1 MTPLSSFL
9 AMTRGP
15 LPGCPE
21 SVLESGIREAAIEFC
36 QRTKLLVEDT
46 TVDVIAGEPRCDLY
60 PDSDVAWEVLDV
72 RRGNEH
78 LYGLNREEFIVQDL
92 STETGTPR
100 YYYLEGDGHLLLGP
114 IPATAETLTA
124 TVTLRPKDTAPLVHD
139 ALYQDH
145 RQAICAGARAWVRR
159 HYGEWS
165 EARLEAED
173 RSLFEQAVHNQTIR
187 RARGGANTSL
197 RVRAHAF

>member
-1 MTPLSSFL
+1 MTPLTSFL
-9 AMTRGP
+9 SMVRGP

-21 SVLESGIREAAIEFC
+21 SILESGVLAASIEFC
-36 QRTKLLVEDT
+36 QRTKLLVEDVA
-46 TVDVIAGEPRCDLY
+46 VDAVAGESRCDLY
-60 PDSDVAWEVLDV
+60 PDTDLAWDVLSV
-72 RRGNEH
+72 RRGNEP
-78 LYGLNREEFIVQDL
+78 LRGLNREEFIVQDL
-92 STETGTPR
+92 TTETGTPR
-100 YYYLEGDGHLLLGP
+100 YYYLEGDGQLLLGP
-114 IPATAETLTA
+114 IPEAAETLTA
-124 TVTLRPKDTAPLVHD
+124 TVTLRPKDTATRVHD
-139 ALYQDH
+139 ALYRDH

-165 EARLEAED
+165 EARIEAED